1 MNLFLLGVF
10 IALALVV
17 LGKSV
22 PRIAGIRW
30 LLTASDNAKIIVVAG
45 RDGLPL
51 ILNTA
56 PGKAEK

>member
-17 LGKSV
+17 LGKNV
-22 PRIAGIRW
+22 PQIAGIRW
-30 LLTASDNAKIIVVAG
+30 LVGG

-51 ILNTA
+51 ILNTG
-56 PGKAEK
+56 PGGAEK